1 MKDVLKAKGVKIV
14 GAAIALPITLVKDVI
29 DTVIFVVSKEEDEW
43 FISKANEIIGI
54 VKEDGED

>member
-1 MKDVLKAKGVKIV
+1 MKDVLKAKGLKII

-54 VKEDGED
+54 VKED